1 MKARQETYHISERAV
16 PSSFQ
21 RRRPRKQFIARAEI
35 GLPMFDAYA
44 QLRGIERDM
53 LFEWMVV
60 NDVGKFTAQ
69 YLRSDFGMFRDVSHQ
84 SDELCYPGRSVFLR
98 CGAQE
103 FASFEHFRSGVH
115 ACGCLLA
122 KAVIPRVQM
131 IDPCFHSED
140 VHSLFGSRERRLPPI
155 VVLMN
160 HFHAGPLLRSEERRV
175 G

>member
-1 MKARQETYHISERAV
+1 
-16 PSSFQ
+16 
-21 RRRPRKQFIARAEI
+21 
-35 GLPMFDAYA
+35 
-44 QLRGIERDM
+44 
-53 LFEWMVV
+53 FEWMVV

-131 IDPCFHSED
+131 IDPCVHSED
-140 VHSLFGSRERRLPPI
+140 VQSLLRSRERRLPPI

-160 HFHAGPLLRSEERRV
+160 HFHAGPLLHGLMPIQQDGPNMIVAVSNDV
-175 G
+175 GSYFDLFSYC